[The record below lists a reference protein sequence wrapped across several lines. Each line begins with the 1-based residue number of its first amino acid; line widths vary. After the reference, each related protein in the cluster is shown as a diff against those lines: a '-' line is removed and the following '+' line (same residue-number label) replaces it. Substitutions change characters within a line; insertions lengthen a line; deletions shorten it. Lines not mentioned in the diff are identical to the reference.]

1 MSDKKHNRSS
11 VIAAV
16 IVSVV
21 IFAFAGWLLLN
32 KQFVIDQVS
41 IWSYKMPANVSAL
54 EDRVDFSDQ
63 GKFYFRTTQPKLS
76 GPDEFNLGCPR
87 QETGSPILG
96 CYTEGRIYIYDITD
110 NQLDGIEEVTAA
122 HEMLHA
128 VWERMSDSE
137 QQRIGKL
144 LRAAYA
150 KIDDPDLKE
159 RMDYYNRT
167 EPGEFENELHSIIGT
182 EIGNLGAELDSY
194 YAKFFKDRQKVL
206 DFHAK
211 YNAIFKDL
219 QTRSENLYNELVEIG
234 NSIETRSAQYAV
246 DVAALSADIQAFN
259 TKAESGEFSSISQ
272 FNSERAAL
280 IARTN
285 QLDADRIAINNDI
298 QIYKDKYAEYQQLG
312 TQIDNLNKSIDS
324 IKDLAP
330 APSV

>member
-11 VIAAV
+11 VIAAA

-41 IWSYKMPANVSAL
+41 IWSYEAPANVIAL
-54 EDRVDFSDQ
+54 EDRIDFSDQ
-63 GKFYFRTTQPKLS
+63 GKFYFRTTHPKLTGS
-76 GPDEFNLGCPR
+76 DEFNVGCPR

-96 CYTEGRIYIYDITD
+96 CYTEGRIYIYDIT
-110 NQLDGIEEVTAA
+110 NEKLDGIEEVTAA

-128 VWERMSDSE
+128 VWERMSDTE

-150 KIDDPDLKE
+150 NIDNPDLTE

-182 EIGNLGAELDSY
+182 EVGNLGAELDTY

-206 DFHAK
+206 DFHTK
-211 YNAIFKDL
+211 YSAVFKDL
-219 QTRSENLYNELVEIG
+219 QTRSENLYNELVVIG
-234 NSIETRSAQYAV
+234 KSIEKRSAQYSI
-246 DVAALSADIQAFN
+246 DVATLSSDIEAFN
-259 TKAESGEFSSISQ
+259 TKADKGEFNSMSQ

-280 IARTN
+280 VARTN

-298 QIYKDKYAEYQQLG
+298 KTYKEKYAEYQELG
-312 TQIDNLNKSIDS
+312 TQIESLNKSLDS

>member
-11 VIAAV
+11 VIAAS
-16 IVSVV
+16 IVSIV

-41 IWSYKMPANVSAL
+41 IWSYDMPANVLAL
-54 EDRVDFSDQ
+54 EDRIEYSDQ
-63 GKFYFRTTQPKLS
+63 GKFYFRATQPKLS
-76 GPDEFNLGCPR
+76 GSKDFNLGCPR
-87 QETGSPILG
+87 QEPGSPILG
-96 CYTEGRIYIYDITD
+96 CYTDGRIFIYDITD

-128 VWERMSDSE
+128 VWERMGDSE

-182 EIGNLGAELDSY
+182 ETGNLGTELDTY

-206 DFHAK
+206 DFHVK
-211 YNAIFKDL
+211 YSAVFKDL
-219 QTRSENLYNELVEIG
+219 QTRSEALYNELVSIG
-234 NSIETRSAQYAV
+234 KSVETRSAQYAI

-259 TKAESGEFSSISQ
+259 AKADNGEFTSLSQ

-280 IARTN
+280 VARTN

-298 QIYKDKYAEYQQLG
+298 KTYNEKYTEYQKLG
-312 TQIDNLNKSIDS
+312 MQIESLNKSIDS